1 MTSYELTH
9 FWKTKP
15 QIRSTDR
22 FLQAKSI
29 TFIFI
34 KMMSLDLLVQMAY
47 CLFGFSSRKVSRRCG
62 LLYVSGKVPT
72 YPPPKATLT
81 LTSHLGQN
89 VGLGEGRWAVS
100 QKRIMVRSCSL
111 FRRTTEKIFSH
122 FKFFV
127 LVFFQNAT
135 ADFITNCDGL
145 LLQSAIGITKCD
157 RYYKV

>member
-1 MTSYELTH
+1 MVFRRGKCPEGADYYT
-9 FWKTKP
+9 
-15 QIRSTDR
+15 
-22 FLQAKSI
+22 FL
-29 TFIFI
+29 
-34 KMMSLDLLVQMAY
+34 
-47 CLFGFSSRKVSRRCG
+47 
-62 LLYVSGKVPT
+62 GKCPPT
-72 YPPPKATLT
+72 PPPTPPKATLT

-122 FKFFV
+122 FKFLV

-145 LLQSAIGITKCD
+145 LLKSATGITKCD
-157 RYYKV
+157 RYYKVRQNNASIR

>member
-34 KMMSLDLLVQMAY
+34 KMMSLDLLVQMTY
-47 CLFGFSSRKVSRRCG
+47 CLCGFSSRKVSRRCG
-62 LLYVSGKVPT
+62 LLYV
-72 YPPPKATLT
+72 
-81 LTSHLGQN
+81 
-89 VGLGEGRWAVS
+89 
-100 QKRIMVRSCSL
+100 SCSL

-122 FKFFV
+122 FKFLV

-145 LLQSAIGITKCD
+145 LLQSATGITKCD
-157 RYYKV
+157 RYYKVRQNNASIR

>member
-47 CLFGFSSRKVSRRCG
+47 CLCGFSSRKVSRRCG
-62 LLYVSGKVPT
+62 LLYVSGKVYHYVNCSTVKDHSYFVEIYLFVSPCFHSDIF
-72 YPPPKATLT
+72 
-81 LTSHLGQN
+81 LTSGHSHSKHTKRAPFISLHGLLN
-89 VGLGEGRWAVS
+89 VGCFCRVGVEVAYFDAIFYPF
-100 QKRIMVRSCSL
+100 QKPD
-111 FRRTTEKIFSH
+111 
-122 FKFFV
+122 
-127 LVFFQNAT
+127 N
-135 ADFITNCDGL
+135 
-145 LLQSAIGITKCD
+145 
-157 RYYKV
+157 